1 MPNIAKL
8 TLKLRT
14 VTPLFLAGA
23 EPRGAPELRVP
34 SIRGELRYWLRAALG
49 GVLGDRDLDTLRQAE
64 EQIFGS
70 TQRASAITIQVE
82 HSPFEAVLF
91 TKQRAIPTGKRSKP
105 TGRDYLF
112 WSMAE
117 SGSIERGNYVPPKQ
131 MIPPGTPFT
140 LTLKSRAGVK
150 DDENVFAQ
158 AGAALWLW
166 LHLGGLGARSR
177 RTAGSLCVVPPAN
190 SMDGLSFTVPTSPE
204 EFVQFLGQ
212 GLSVIHKKFQVIY
225 QRNVKP
231 SLPTR
236 FDVLHKDTCRIWVL
250 TDSKPWTSAEQAVE
264 AIGAALRDFR
274 SDREPDHNAVR
285 AFLERGTRPP
295 TIERAAFGL
304 PLQFRYSDG
313 GPADVLQGSQHDRRA
328 SPLSLRVTPLAS
340 KRFVGVAVLFESA
353 LLPRREELQ
362 FQRTRKTTDPPSNYD
377 LIRQFITEK
386 FTAQEVKFQ

>member
-1 MPNIAKL
+1 MPNLAQL
-8 TLKLRT
+8 TLELQT

-23 EPRGAPELRVP
+23 EPRRAPELRVP

-64 EQIFGS
+64 AQIFGS

-82 HSPFEAVLF
+82 HSPFDAVPF
-91 TKQRAIPTGKRSKP
+91 TKQRAISTGKRSKP

-117 SGSIERGNYVPPKQ
+117 SGSIERGNYVPPKP
-131 MIPPGTPFT
+131 MIPPGTRFT
-140 LTLKSRAGVK
+140 LTLKLRAGVK
-150 DDENVFAQ
+150 DAENVLAQ

-166 LHLGGLGARSR
+166 LHLGGLGSRSR
-177 RTAGSLCVVPPAN
+177 RTAGSLSVVSLAG
-190 SMDGLSFTVPTSPE
+190 SLDSLSFDVPKDPNA
-204 EFVQFLGQ
+204 FAQFLGQ
-212 GLSVIHKKFQVIY
+212 GLSVIHQKFQRIY
-225 QRNVKP
+225 QRNAKP
-231 SLPTR
+231 SPPTR
-236 FDVLHKDTCRIWVL
+236 FDMLHPQTCQIWVL
-250 TDSKPWTSAEQAVE
+250 TASQPWTSAEQAVE

-274 SDREPDHNAVR
+274 SGRGPDHNAVR
-285 AFLERGTRPP
+285 AFLERGIRPP

-304 PLQFRYSDG
+304 PLPFRYSDG

-328 SPLSLRVTPLAS
+328 SPLSLRVTPLAPH
-340 KRFVGVAVLFESA
+340 RFVGVAVLFESA

-362 FQRTRKTTDPPSNYD
+362 FQRTRKTTAPPPNYD